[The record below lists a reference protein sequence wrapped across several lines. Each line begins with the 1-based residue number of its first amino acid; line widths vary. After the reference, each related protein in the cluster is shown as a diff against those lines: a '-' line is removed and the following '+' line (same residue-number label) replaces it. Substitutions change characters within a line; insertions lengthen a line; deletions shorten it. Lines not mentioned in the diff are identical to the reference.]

1 MRIFILTICL
11 AFWGISA
18 VAQKYEVSGS
28 IVESDTRE
36 VLPQV
41 NIQLLSNDSVL
52 VASTNT
58 NDKGEF
64 LLSAQKA
71 GQYIVCAKIMGFT
84 PLVRNV
90 QLSKQKPLLKLGILK
105 MIPITTDMDELNV
118 SALARMMTMKKDTL
132 LFNTAALRLPPNAS
146 LAALMKQLPG
156 ISVDRDGNLTY
167 LGRIVNQILV
177 DGKPFFGDVNTA
189 LVNMPTDAVQNVKIY
204 EKTDEDKDFRGELD
218 TEKATVVDLS
228 IKEEYKSEWMANVDL
243 GGGTNKRYIGKAFVT
258 NFTDRRRTAAY
269 VQTNNIS
276 QSQRVDE
283 NGNWQHWSG
292 TGGVYTY
299 RKVGAIMQW
308 DNGKGNKEA
317 GSMSVNGNVDLSHD
331 NILVVTDNHRETFLG
346 NSKSQYS
353 YAHNETKQRDL
364 AVDARANMY
373 YNFDADNRLRFSLSY
388 RYQDQRA
395 KRIGSTSA
403 FSKKPESCDNLAEIL
418 VGNNIAEEQK
428 QSGIYSESTNGRTNR
443 YLNRATFNAS
453 YTHTFKKEGRFLE
466 ASVHSE
472 LKDNM
477 ISNQTKEYYRYFNNN
492 APMSDLLSRKY
503 GDDNTLY
510 YWLVG
515 SLRYAEPINKEI
527 KLNVDYSF
535 TRTNEEMRNELFDAY
550 DLPLGMRP
558 TEGDSLAFVR
568 DVANS
573 YFSNSYTNQ
582 HRVLPSIRCTWSR
595 VEAVLSPSFNLFS
608 DYLNYHRDNVL
619 YTPSRTHFGIAVFS
633 MVRYKFTP
641 QNYIQLNY
649 LGTTSRPSL
658 LELLPI
664 NDTSDPMLEV
674 ISNPNLKGGWSN
686 NVHVNSGFFNTE
698 RGDSYK
704 ISASFNNSSN
714 AIVTYEQTD
723 PVTGYLRQGKTNV
736 DGNYNLSASFST
748 EQPLDTARHWIL
760 SASASLHFFHET
772 SYVGALGN
780 NLGLSIVE
788 KYRPYA
794 NIVLR
799 WRKNIWSVVFKGEYE
814 GGLSR
819 YKDAQAYNENGHT
832 LDVSLSPQI
841 DLPFGMKINTSISYY
856 APFGYADPIFNRNQ
870 CIWNASISQSF
881 LKSKALTLQLEGV
894 DLLQQRTSVMTSM
907 SPTSRTYI
915 RTEAYLSYV
924 MLHAIYKFSL

>member
-90 QLSKQKPLLKLGILK
+90 QLSKQEPLLKLGILK

-177 DGKPFFGDVNTA
+177 DGKPFFGNVNTA

-317 GSMSVNGNVDLSHD
+317 GSMSVNGNVDLST
-331 NILVVTDNHRETFLG
+331 IISLP
-346 NSKSQYS
+346 SQIIIAKLS
-353 YAHNETKQRDL
+353 L
-364 AVDARANMY
+364 AIARA
-373 YNFDADNRLRFSLSY
+373 
-388 RYQDQRA
+388 
-395 KRIGSTSA
+395 
-403 FSKKPESCDNLAEIL
+403 
-418 VGNNIAEEQK
+418 
-428 QSGIYSESTNGRTNR
+428 
-443 YLNRATFNAS
+443 
-453 YTHTFKKEGRFLE
+453 
-466 ASVHSE
+466 
-472 LKDNM
+472 
-477 ISNQTKEYYRYFNNN
+477 
-492 APMSDLLSRKY
+492 
-503 GDDNTLY
+503 
-510 YWLVG
+510 
-515 SLRYAEPINKEI
+515 
-527 KLNVDYSF
+527 
-535 TRTNEEMRNELFDAY
+535 
-550 DLPLGMRP
+550 
-558 TEGDSLAFVR
+558 
-568 DVANS
+568 
-573 YFSNSYTNQ
+573 
-582 HRVLPSIRCTWSR
+582 
-595 VEAVLSPSFNLFS
+595 
-608 DYLNYHRDNVL
+608 
-619 YTPSRTHFGIAVFS
+619 
-633 MVRYKFTP
+633 
-641 QNYIQLNY
+641 
-649 LGTTSRPSL
+649 
-658 LELLPI
+658 
-664 NDTSDPMLEV
+664 
-674 ISNPNLKGGWSN
+674 
-686 NVHVNSGFFNTE
+686 
-698 RGDSYK
+698 
-704 ISASFNNSSN
+704 
-714 AIVTYEQTD
+714 
-723 PVTGYLRQGKTNV
+723 
-736 DGNYNLSASFST
+736 
-748 EQPLDTARHWIL
+748 
-760 SASASLHFFHET
+760 
-772 SYVGALGN
+772 
-780 NLGLSIVE
+780 SIVMLTT
-788 KYRPYA
+788 R
-794 NIVLR
+794 
-799 WRKNIWSVVFKGEYE
+799 
-814 GGLSR
+814 
-819 YKDAQAYNENGHT
+819 
-832 LDVSLSPQI
+832 
-841 DLPFGMKINTSISYY
+841 
-856 APFGYADPIFNRNQ
+856 
-870 CIWNASISQSF
+870 QS
-881 LKSKALTLQLEGV
+881 SAT
-894 DLLQQRTSVMTSM
+894 
-907 SPTSRTYI
+907 
-915 RTEAYLSYV
+915 
-924 MLHAIYKFSL
+924 

>member
-64 LLSAQKA
+64 LLSAKKA

-90 QLSKQKPLLKLGILK
+90 QLSKQEPLLKLGILK

-218 TEKATVVDLS
+218 TDKATVVDLS

-331 NILVVTDNHRETFLG
+331 NILAVTDNHRETFLG

-403 FSKKPESCDNLAEIL
+403 FSKKPESSDNLAEIL

-443 YLNRATFNAS
+443 YFNRATFNAS

-477 ISNQTKEYYRYFNNN
+477 ISNQTK
-492 APMSDLLSRKY
+492 
-503 GDDNTLY
+503 
-510 YWLVG
+510 
-515 SLRYAEPINKEI
+515 
-527 KLNVDYSF
+527 
-535 TRTNEEMRNELFDAY
+535 
-550 DLPLGMRP
+550 
-558 TEGDSLAFVR
+558 
-568 DVANS
+568 
-573 YFSNSYTNQ
+573 
-582 HRVLPSIRCTWSR
+582 
-595 VEAVLSPSFNLFS
+595 
-608 DYLNYHRDNVL
+608 
-619 YTPSRTHFGIAVFS
+619 
-633 MVRYKFTP
+633 
-641 QNYIQLNY
+641 
-649 LGTTSRPSL
+649 
-658 LELLPI
+658 
-664 NDTSDPMLEV
+664 
-674 ISNPNLKGGWSN
+674 
-686 NVHVNSGFFNTE
+686 
-698 RGDSYK
+698 
-704 ISASFNNSSN
+704 
-714 AIVTYEQTD
+714 
-723 PVTGYLRQGKTNV
+723 
-736 DGNYNLSASFST
+736 
-748 EQPLDTARHWIL
+748 
-760 SASASLHFFHET
+760 
-772 SYVGALGN
+772 
-780 NLGLSIVE
+780 
-788 KYRPYA
+788 
-794 NIVLR
+794 
-799 WRKNIWSVVFKGEYE
+799 
-814 GGLSR
+814 
-819 YKDAQAYNENGHT
+819 
-832 LDVSLSPQI
+832 
-841 DLPFGMKINTSISYY
+841 
-856 APFGYADPIFNRNQ
+856 
-870 CIWNASISQSF
+870 
-881 LKSKALTLQLEGV
+881 
-894 DLLQQRTSVMTSM
+894 
-907 SPTSRTYI
+907 
-915 RTEAYLSYV
+915 
-924 MLHAIYKFSL
+924 